1 MYVIQFKEDTH
12 KENLSLLHNIK
23 KDIMKLCENFEKVSE
38 EAYGDRR
45 YVIDQYDRR
54 DDMEMDER
62 RGGSRGGRSRM
73 TNRGYNNRSGMGNR
87 MLYHD
92 EYPEYPFE
100 EGGSRY
106 DY

>member
-1 MYVIQFKEDTH
+1 
-12 KENLSLLHNIK
+12 
-23 KDIMKLCENFEKVSE
+23 
-38 EAYGDRR
+38 
-45 YVIDQYDRR
+45 
-54 DDMEMDER
+54 MEMDER
-62 RGGSRGGRSRM
+62 RGGSRGGRNRM

-87 MLYHD
+87 MPYHD